1 MSYAVSIHASYDM
14 MSLMYPI
21 SHYKNLVGDKL
32 AVGLDDNCV
41 EVLHPLLHV
50 RGHRVA
56 RAQGKDV
63 GDQALV
69 EGGF

>member
-1 MSYAVSIHASYDM
+1 MCSVHALYDI
-14 MSLMYPI
+14 MSLIYLI
-21 SHYKNLVGDKL
+21 SHNNNLVGDKL

>member
-1 MSYAVSIHASYDM
+1 
-14 MSLMYPI
+14 MSLIYLI

-32 AVGLDDNCV
+32 AVGLDDNGV

-50 RGHRVA
+50 RGHHVA
-56 RAQGKDV
+56 RAQRKDV

>member
-1 MSYAVSIHASYDM
+1 MHFILC
-14 MSLMYPI
+14 LMYLI
-21 SHYKNLVGDKL
+21 SHYKYNNLVGDKL

-63 GDQALV
+63 GDQALG